1 MVMSGV
7 REMTLA
13 EEIRNLAELGVDQN
27 VIDRMT
33 QKYNRMLTD
42 HGNACNKI
50 REEVYREVRG
60 VKAELAEKETIIRVL
75 TTHIREKELL

>member
-42 HGNACNKI
+42 HGNTCKD
-50 REEVYREVRG
+50 RKSVV
-60 VKAELAEKETIIRVL
+60 
-75 TTHIREKELL
+75 

>member
-13 EEIRNLAELGVDQN
+13 EEIRNLAELVVDQN

-42 HGNACNKI
+42 HGNTCN
-50 REEVYREVRG
+50 EYTNVV
-60 VKAELAEKETIIRVL
+60 
-75 TTHIREKELL
+75 